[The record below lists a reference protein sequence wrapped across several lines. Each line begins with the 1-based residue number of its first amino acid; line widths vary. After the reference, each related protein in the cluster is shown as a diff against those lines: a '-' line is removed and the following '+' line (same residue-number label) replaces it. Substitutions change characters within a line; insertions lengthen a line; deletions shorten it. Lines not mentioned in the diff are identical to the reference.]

1 MAHGPQVTDENGPTG
16 AGSVIGRVAAVVV
29 GIVLVAVVATLL
41 ITALGNVA
49 GGWRI
54 AVAVL
59 MGLAIARVGIGYFH
73 YLTNPPP
80 PDQEPV
86 RVDPRLRL
94 GYICEMCGLELAV
107 VAVAKERP
115 PKHCGEPMVLVR
127 REEA

>member
-1 MAHGPQVTDENGPTG
+1 MARSNKVDDYNAKG
-16 AGSVIGRVAAVVV
+16 AGSIIGRVAGGVV
-29 GIVLVAVVATLL
+29 GIVAVAVLGTLL
-41 ITALGNVA
+41 ITALGNVE

-54 AVAVL
+54 AVAIL
-59 MGLAIARVGIGYFH
+59 MGLGIARLGMGYFH

-86 RVDPRLRL
+86 KVDPRLRL

-127 REEA
+127 REEF